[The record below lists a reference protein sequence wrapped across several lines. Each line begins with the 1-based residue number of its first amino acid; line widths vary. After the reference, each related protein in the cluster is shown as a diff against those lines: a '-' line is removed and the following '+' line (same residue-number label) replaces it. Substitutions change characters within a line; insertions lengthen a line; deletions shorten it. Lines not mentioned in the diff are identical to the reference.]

1 MKAENILQ
9 GDYTQLTFVIGVLK
23 ILVKYIYALND
34 NMTNCHNDNYSNTF
48 FKTVFENSMDLDYNV
63 KITVGD
69 FNVAPNHGMDTL

>member
-9 GDYTQLTFVIGVLK
+9 GNYTQLTFVIGVLK

-34 NMTNCHNDNYSNTF
+34 DMTNCHNDNYSNT
-48 FKTVFENSMDLDYNV
+48 SMDLDYNV